1 MCTCSREHNIT
12 PPEFLLAAYKIDSL
26 SPTAHSNLSHGE
38 SCLNSQS
45 PYAKLRKPGIWNFF
59 SFLLLREPSFQSHC
73 CCSHCLLAPAAE
85 DNLLITFA
93 THTLMYHLSLIISPH
108 CMFFHSRQLFRLFCL
123 VLPAL
128 SAHTNK
134 LKKLAMQNSARCFET
149 LIAASS
155 RQFPFFFPS
164 QICLS
169 FTVSYGIMQCKKV
182 HRCTVSTAFIFHCYR
197 PFGSKNSEDASSQ
210 FLTCWQFYRCSPGPQ
225 NSTTFSRCF
234 HLAPHE
240 VHLIIFFH
248 NVLSKTHL
256 SRTAALQG

>member
-1 MCTCSREHNIT
+1 MCTCSRQHNIT
-12 PPEFLLAAYKIDSL
+12 PPEFLLAAYKIDSV

-45 PYAKLRKPGIWNFF
+45 PYAKLRKPGTWNFF

-128 SAHTNK
+128 SVHTNK
-134 LKKLAMQNSARCFET
+134 PKKLAMQNSARCFET

-155 RQFPFFFPS
+155 RQFPFFSPLRFAYHS
-164 QICLS
+164 QSL
-169 FTVSYGIMQCKKV
+169 M
-182 HRCTVSTAFIFHCYR
+182 A
-197 PFGSKNSEDASSQ
+197 
-210 FLTCWQFYRCSPGPQ
+210 LCSAK
-225 NSTTFSRCF
+225 RY
-234 HLAPHE
+234 
-240 VHLIIFFH
+240 
-248 NVLSKTHL
+248 
-256 SRTAALQG
+256 TAALWAQPLFSIVTIPSVVRIQRTLPVSSWPADNFTGVHPDHKIAQHFQGAFIWCHMELTW